1 MSKIIIDN
9 QSDLSEIDAMKTVMR
24 FLEPIISGDD
34 NYAKGNIH
42 LVLNYCPVTHV
53 RERKYSVYLRQR
65 KSEKST
71 WSFKVNNIA
80 YRKGD
85 EE

>member
-1 MSKIIIDN
+1 MMNKIIIDN
-9 QSDLSEIDAMKTVMR
+9 QSDLSEIDAMKMVMQ
-24 FLEPIISGDD
+24 FLQPIILGDD
-34 NYAKGNIH
+34 DFAKGNIS

-53 RERKYSVYLRQR
+53 RERKYSVYLRPR
-65 KSEKST
+65 KSENST

-85 EE
+85 E

>member
-9 QSDLSEIDAMKTVMR
+9 QSDLSEIEAMKMVMR
-24 FLEPIISGDD
+24 FLEAIISRDD
-34 NYAKGNIH
+34 DFAKGNIH

-53 RERKYSVYLRQR
+53 RERKYSVYLRPR
-65 KSEKST
+65 KSKNST

-85 EE
+85 E